1 MGSLVVF
8 PSLLGVGEDFVD
20 LLNLLEALLGAGV
33 IRVSIRVV
41 LSDQPPVSLPDLVP
55 GGTPGYP
62 EQLVKIL
69 TRHPTATILLYRCK
83 ASAPYGTSSA
93 RDHYPSGS
101 PHS

>member
-1 MGSLVVF
+1 VGSLVVF

-69 TRHPTATILLYRCK
+69 TLPDFRSLFRSLRIGVLVSSR
-83 ASAPYGTSSA
+83 TSC
-93 RDHYPSGS
+93 
-101 PHS
+101 